1 MVLNFITTMQNYYRS
16 QILSKLQ
23 ISDQTL
29 LLIKSLKLI
38 VIFWKEKFTN

>member
-29 LLIKSLKLI
+29 FLIISLKLI